1 MLFLEIQMLSKQM
14 TVEVWTVKGMEK
26 GTDEIYYDIIDML
39 EYDEKQIEFKNK
51 LCCVCAKEV
60 FIGAVNWKNSSSSRT
75 LAQSTNP

>member
-1 MLFLEIQMLSKQM
+1 MK
-14 TVEVWTVKGMEK
+14 
-26 GTDEIYYDIIDML
+26 YYDIIDML